1 MMTIGEIVLWFLH
14 TSHDVKQYLITLLP
28 YLTPSHI
35 SQVSLTYSKLYYTA
49 IKSYLL
55 AINLDKE
62 AVLSLQ
68 IGVALGVCILTFLI
82 MYPGEPFDYT
92 KLDGGRGPNSV
103 SSDVTSSSPDVT
115 SSVTSKP
122 SSPNEKNKKNK
133 KKPSSTSSSS
143 SVASTIKEDS
153 QMSLDWPTSK
163 IASKMKKAQKI
174 FGLTDS
180 QLSLAIENAKL
191 ESLGQKASYN
201 DVNYKAEGDGLTL
214 SQKVDVVVYVCLF
227 LALFYFVRR
236 DFGGEIYYLT
246 MYVNVLFI
254 TWHKCII
261 KKIVR
266 KRDFLTLSFESNSEC
281 GSKFQELFPKRS

>member
-1 MMTIGEIVLWFLH
+1 MTIGEIVLWFLH
-14 TSHDVKQYLITLLP
+14 TSRDVKQYLITLLP

-35 SQVSLTYSKLYYTA
+35 SQVSLTYTKLYYTA

-92 KLDGGRGPNSV
+92 KLDGGRGPSVV
-103 SSDVTSSSPDVT
+103 SSDVTSSSSNVT
-115 SSVTSKP
+115 ASVTSKP
-122 SSPNEKNKKNK
+122 SSPPKKSRK
-133 KKPSSTSSSS
+133 KSKKPPAVVVA
-143 SVASTIKEDS
+143 VASTIEEDS

-174 FGLTDS
+174 FGLTDE
-180 QLSLAIENAKL
+180 QLELAIENAKL
-191 ESLGQKASYN
+191 ESRGQKASYN
-201 DVNYKAEGDGLTL
+201 DVNYKAEGDGLSL
-214 SQKVDVVVYVCLF
+214 SQKVDVVVYVGLF

-236 DFGGEIYYLT
+236 DFGASAARSFRSYFPREAKALGITADLDE
-246 MYVNVLFI
+246 YVYNLKV
-254 TWHKCII
+254 H
-261 KKIVR
+261 
-266 KRDFLTLSFESNSEC
+266 ENSI
-281 GSKFQELFPKRS
+281 